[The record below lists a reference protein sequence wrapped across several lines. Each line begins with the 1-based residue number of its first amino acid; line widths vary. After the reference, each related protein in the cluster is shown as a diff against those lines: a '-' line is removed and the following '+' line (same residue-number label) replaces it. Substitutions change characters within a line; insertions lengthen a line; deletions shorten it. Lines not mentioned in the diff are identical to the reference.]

1 MTNKKPLGLE
11 SRMKSGRL
19 LKAKA
24 TIKTIKNMSEYGV
37 KCGTIDHWLKNHDQS
52 VKSDKEFLKKSEL
65 YRYMTAEPNRVFWKD
80 ELRWHFEESDRAIR
94 RDLAELANHAPVV
107 ALSSTKGYRVVK
119 ITEDRDDEQLQSD
132 LEDIEHQL
140 NELMSRA
147 ANLKARMKPLMA
159 CRAEIKAK
167 LNK

>member
-1 MTNKKPLGLE
+1 MTNKKPLSLE
-11 SRMKSGRL
+11 SRMKSGKL
-19 LKAKA
+19 LKAK
-24 TIKTIKNMSEYGV
+24 TIISKVNTISDYDERS
-37 KCGTIDHWLKNHDQS
+37 GTINWLLKNHNQS
-52 VKSDKEFLKKSEL
+52 YIEDKEFLEKSEL

-94 RDLAELANHAPVV
+94 KDLAELASHAPVV

-119 ITEDRDDEQLQSD
+119 ITEDRDDEALQAD

-159 CRAEIKAK
+159 CRAEIKARLGK
-167 LNK
+167 